1 MLLFVSTYCSIVPL
15 WQSKQVTEC
24 DWGRCSELS
33 WHRGR
38 TDQLWIVLYR
48 QISPPVHA
56 IHGVILCVCVRG
68 KSGYYGS
75 VLTRSTV
82 TCVYCWLGH
91 AAPPTPAAVR
101 VTQKR
106 IPADFLF
113 GRTLLIE
120 TSVHMLRSN
129 DESPRA
135 MAASKSS
142 PCWTLCEDCPRSRG
156 NTLIWRVQASFGIKT
171 LAVFNLS
178 LMIWIHCSEAVILRM
193 VSCLST
199 VVWSVGGFSCSPR
212 PLQPALVLPRTS
224 LALCCS
230 HMLWADIWDW
240 SCLQYTLWCCRS
252 ITGEHKRSSVP
263 AVTVII
269 IHHHSHHGASQK

>member
-1 MLLFVSTYCSIVPL
+1 MLLFFSTYCSIVPL

-199 VVWSVGGFSCSPR
+199 VVWSVGGSAAHPGLSSLPSSSHA
-212 PLQPALVLPRTS
+212 PLWLFVAHTCWGLTSGTDPASNTLSDAAGQSQVNTKD
-224 LALCCS
+224 
-230 HMLWADIWDW
+230 HQY
-240 SCLQYTLWCCRS
+240 LQ
-252 ITGEHKRSSVP
+252 
-263 AVTVII
+263 
-269 IHHHSHHGASQK
+269 